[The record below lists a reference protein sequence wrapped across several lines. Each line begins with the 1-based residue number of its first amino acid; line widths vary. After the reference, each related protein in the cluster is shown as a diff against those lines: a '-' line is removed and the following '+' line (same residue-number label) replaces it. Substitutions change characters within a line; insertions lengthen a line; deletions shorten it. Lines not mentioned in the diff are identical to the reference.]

1 MNDYKNIETWNC
13 KLDFFQD
20 TELNDIINVD
30 DDLDD
35 YKGKSEALIE
45 DTASIMKDIVEESIA
60 FSCGYHT
67 SGDAY
72 KWAMMSV
79 NRVDFYTLAQEIVE
93 EYYTSHNS

>member
-1 MNDYKNIETWNC
+1 MNNYENIETWNC

-20 TELNDIINVD
+20 AELDQFINDI
-30 DDLDD
+30 DD
-35 YKGKSEALIE
+35 YNGKSEALIK
-45 DTASIMKDIVEESIA
+45 DTASAMKDIVEESIA

-79 NRVDFYTLAQEIVE
+79 NKVDFYTLAEEIID
-93 EYYTSHNS
+93 EYYS

>member
-1 MNDYKNIETWNC
+1 MNNYKNIETWNC

-20 TELNDIINVD
+20 AE
-30 DDLDD
+30 LDD
-35 YKGKSEALIE
+35 IVNVGGLGDYEDKTEELIE
-45 DTASIMKDIVEESIA
+45 DTASNMKDIVEESIA

-79 NRVDFYTLAQEIVE
+79 NKVDFYTLAKEIVD
-93 EYYTSHNS
+93 EYFA

>member
-1 MNDYKNIETWNC
+1 MNNYENIETWNC

-20 TELNDIINVD
+20 AELDQIIG
-30 DDLDD
+30 DDLDE
-35 YKGKSEALIE
+35 YNGQSETLIE
-45 DTASIMKDIVEESIA
+45 DTASVMKDIVEESIA

-72 KWAMMSV
+72 NWAMMSV

-93 EYYTSHNS
+93 EYYTSLNS

>member
-1 MNDYKNIETWNC
+1 MNGYKNIETYNC

-20 TELNDIINVD
+20 TELDDIINVD
-30 DDLDD
+30 DLDD
-35 YKGKSEALIE
+35 YKNKSEALIE
-45 DTASIMKDIVEESIA
+45 DTASNMKDIVEESIA

-72 KWAMMSV
+72 NWAMMGV

-93 EYYTSHNS
+93 EYYTSLNS